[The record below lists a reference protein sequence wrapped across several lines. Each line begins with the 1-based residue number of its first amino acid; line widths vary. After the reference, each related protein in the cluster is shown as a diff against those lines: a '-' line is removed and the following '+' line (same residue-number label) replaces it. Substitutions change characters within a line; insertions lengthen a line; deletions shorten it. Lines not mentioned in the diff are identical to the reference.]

1 MRITERQIQHLMKP
15 RPTLTEQA
23 LALSRE
29 RRRRVL
35 KAWEVPALIVA
46 AQLACVAFIA
56 ALPVAL
62 IAFGVLAPVAA
73 VVLFVRFAWR
83 AQRRRRL
90 RP

>member
-1 MRITERQIQHLMKP
+1 MRITERQIEHLMKP

-23 LALSRE
+23 LAVG
-29 RRRRVL
+29 RRGQPSSI
-35 KAWEVPALIVA
+35 KAWQWPLLLVA
-46 AQLACVAFIA
+46 VQLATALFIVITPL
-56 ALPVAL
+56 ALL
-62 IAFGVLAPVAA
+62 AFGVLAPVAA

>member
-35 KAWEVPALIVA
+35 KAWEVPLLIVA
-46 AQLACVAFIA
+46 AQLACLAFIA
-56 ALPVAL
+56 ALPLVL
-62 IAFGVLAPVAA
+62 IAVGVAGPIAA
-73 VVLFVRFAWR
+73 VLFLVH
-83 AQRRRRL
+83 RL
-90 RP
+90 WLANR